1 MTLKP
6 APRTATWFL
15 NRFGLNTEVESVT
28 GDLFEQYQRGRGS
41 IWYWRQVLS
50 IVYMGVFREYRSD
63 KRRFIGA
70 IVSTWCVWGVLQF
83 TAGMILML
91 RYVLL
96 HPAELPF
103 GIRVY
108 GFPLLRLQSG
118 AEPTHAAKWG
128 FLLLTLALNVLT
140 LFLVGRYCARASRI
154 HPRSL
159 LLAFITTYVV
169 WDAGWM
175 VTTLLT
181 IVRDQQIQINLA
193 LAIIRDLVALPL
205 IAALIYLGGR
215 RGLPAESLLKRVE
228 P

>member
-1 MTLKP
+1 M
-6 APRTATWFL
+6 
-15 NRFGLNTEVESVT
+15 ESVL
-28 GDLFEQYQRGRGS
+28 GDLSEQYQRGRGS

-50 IVYMGVFREYRSD
+50 IVYMGLFREFRSD

-70 IVSTWCVWGVLQF
+70 FVGAWCVWGVLQF
-83 TAGMILML
+83 TAGMILLL

-108 GFPLLRLQSG
+108 GFPLLTLQSG
-118 AEPTHAAKWG
+118 AESTHAARWG

-140 LFLVGRYCARASRI
+140 LFLVGRYCARSSRI

-159 LLAFITTYVV
+159 LLAFITTYVI

-175 VTTLLT
+175 ATTLLT
-181 IVRDQQIQINLA
+181 IVQDQQIQINLA
-193 LAIIRDLVALPL
+193 LAVIRDLVALPL
-205 IAALIYLGGR
+205 VAATILFGGR
-215 RGLPAESLLKRVE
+215 KGLSSASQLKRG
-228 P
+228 

>member
-1 MTLKP
+1 VTLRHTPK
-6 APRTATWFL
+6 AATWFL
-15 NRFGLNTEVESVT
+15 DRFGPNTEDESVV
-28 GDLFEQYQRGRGS
+28 GDLFERYQRGHGS

-50 IVYMGVFREYRSD
+50 IVFVGLYREILQNKRS
-63 KRRFIGA
+63 FITELA
-70 IVSTWCVWGVLQF
+70 KTWCVWGVLQF
-83 TAGMILML
+83 AAGMILMV

-96 HPAELPF
+96 HPNELLF

-108 GFPLLRLQSG
+108 GFPLLTLQSG
-118 AEPTHAAKWG
+118 AESTHATKWG

-140 LFLVGRYCARASRI
+140 LFLVGRYCARSSLI

-175 VTTLLT
+175 ATALLM
-181 IVRDQQIQINLA
+181 IAQDPQIQINLA

-205 IAALIYLGGR
+205 IAAVICLGGR
-215 RGLPAESLLKRVE
+215 RALSPVTQLKRV
-228 P
+228 

>member
-6 APRTATWFL
+6 TPRAATWFL
-15 NRFGLNTEVESVT
+15 NRFGSNTEDESVY
-28 GDLFEQYQRGRGS
+28 GDLSEQYQRGRGS

-50 IVYMGVFREYRSD
+50 IVYMGLFQELRSD

-70 IVSTWCVWGVLQF
+70 FISAWCVWGVLQF

-96 HPAELPF
+96 YPAELPF

-108 GFPLLRLQSG
+108 GFPVLALQSG
-118 AEPTHAAKWG
+118 AESTHAAKWG
-128 FLLLTLALNVLT
+128 FFLLTLALNVLT
-140 LFLVGRYCARASRI
+140 LFLVGRYCARSSRI

-159 LLAFITTYVV
+159 LLAFITTYIV
-169 WDAGWM
+169 WDALWM
-175 VTTLLT
+175 ATTLLT
-181 IVRDQQIQINLA
+181 IVQDRQIQINLA

-205 IAALIYLGGR
+205 IAATILLGGR
-215 RGLPAESLLKRVE
+215 RALSSTSQLKRG
-228 P
+228 